1 MPILA
6 LGVSYRRADVG
17 LLERLAFA
25 DDDYPKA
32 YRRLRDAEAVSE
44 AVLLSTC
51 NRVEVYANVASY
63 HAGFQELKRFLAEA
77 REVDPEDFGEPLYS
91 HYEAQAAE
99 HLFSVAAGIDS
110 VVVGEPQI
118 LAQVRQAFR
127 RAEAEGCTGTIVSAL
142 FRGAVR
148 AGRRARSETSIA
160 SSPAAFV
167 EAGVALAER
176 ALGPLDGRPAAVV
189 GAGAMAS
196 LAAAHLRDRG
206 MGPIR
211 IVNRS
216 VERAARLAWRVG
228 AEPARLEAL
237 GDVLRGSDLVVS
249 STGASGTVIRRSA
262 VEEVVPA
269 RAGRPLFLL
278 DLAVPRDVD
287 PEAAGIPEVV
297 VADLDDLKAELQGQP
312 GHGEADL
319 AAVRAIVAEEVARF
333 EGWRRAIRLAPLIQ
347 ALKDRGERAVAAELQ
362 RLGPKLAGLT
372 DRQREAVEAVARGVA
387 AKLLHDP
394 IVRLREASV
403 RGDAATRAAAEL
415 FDLEIPQPE

>member
-1 MPILA
+1 
-6 LGVSYRRADVG
+6 
-17 LLERLAFA
+17 
-25 DDDYPKA
+25 
-32 YRRLRDAEAVSE
+32 
-44 AVLLSTC
+44 
-51 NRVEVYANVASY
+51 
-63 HAGFQELKRFLAEA
+63 
-77 REVDPEDFGEPLYS
+77 
-91 HYEAQAAE
+91 
-99 HLFSVAAGIDS
+99 
-110 VVVGEPQI
+110 
-118 LAQVRQAFR
+118 
-127 RAEAEGCTGTIVSAL
+127 
-142 FRGAVR
+142 
-148 AGRRARSETSIA
+148 
-160 SSPAAFV
+160 V
-167 EAGVALAER
+167 EAGVSLAER
-176 ALGPLDGRPAAVV
+176 ALGPLEGRPAAVV

-196 LAAAHLRDRG
+196 LAATHLRDRG

-216 VERAARLAWRVG
+216 VERAARLAERTG

-297 VADLDDLKAELQGQP
+297 VADLDDLKAELQGEP

-333 EGWRRAIRLAPLIQ
+333 EGWRRAIRFAPLIQ